1 MPENQGNPPHTP
13 SQGSS
18 RGRYNHGRRR
28 GRSGRGPRPNDG
40 PSERSADT
48 PSVNGSVHSSP
59 APPQEDLPRG
69 SNSRS
74 RGNRSRPSKRQTGV
88 SGSTPT
94 GPRSAGRRA
103 FGGHLSSAREASNE
117 LSNSSSSAPVGLSV
131 DAPEF
136 VPGQPIVP
144 RSKVAKPAPS
154 RPKQTQPKLPKST
167 ASDLATRIHED
178 ISNANY
184 ECTVCTDE
192 VLRTSHI
199 WSCTL
204 CWTVVHMKCAKKW
217 HSNQM
222 KEEEPQSAQMQNES
236 SWRCPACN
244 SKLSDDPGTY
254 HCWCGKE
261 ISPKPASLSLP
272 PHSCGQTCSKPRPTC
287 PHPCPLQCH
296 SGPCPPCSLM
306 GPEQSCFCGKNSSRK
321 LCRETDYEH
330 GWSCQDTCGDL
341 LPCGEHVCEIPCHSG
356 LCGECPVQVDA
367 TCFCGRVSKQIPCSE
382 RDDPQVSYSVSK
394 EELFEGTFSCQ
405 TACQR
410 KYDCGQH
417 ECSQVCHAQD
427 ESPAHCP
434 FAPDVVTDCPC
445 GKTSLT
451 ELPGYPRNSCDD
463 IIPHCDKICEKK
475 LPCGHVCKSKCHAGD
490 CGCCL
495 VEVDVSCRCGRTS
508 ESRVCHQREENRPT
522 CARTCGANMSCGR
535 HKCTEICCTGEKRAA
550 ERQAARRRNRNTAP
564 ETAVEAEHICIR
576 TCGRAL
582 KCGSHNCQQ
591 ICHRGACA
599 SCPEAIF
606 AEISC
611 NCGRTVLQP
620 PQPCGTVAPE
630 CRFHCLR
637 RPECGHP
644 PVEHHCHPEQAGCP
658 KCPFLVDK
666 WCSCGKEKLHSQPC
680 HLQEA
685 RCGKPCGKKLKCG
698 LHFCKKLCHR
708 PGDCE
713 DSTLEGGQCGQF
725 CGKVK
730 MFCEHRCQSSC
741 HGQTPCN
748 ETAAC
753 SGRTEI
759 ACPCGLRKQEVRC
772 LASSTN
778 TEPARPEIKC
788 DDECL
793 RQERNRRL
801 AAALNIDPTT
811 HTNDHVPYSD
821 DTLALF
827 KATPSWCETQE
838 REFRVFSQSPTEI
851 RIRYKPMPNNQRR
864 FLHVL
869 AEDYGLESRSE
880 DNEPFRYVL
889 VYKGPRFV
897 SAPSKTIA
905 QCVKIRATQEAAA
918 AANAVKPPV
927 LQETEPLNAFL
938 LTSPRFGLTTD
949 EVAVALAADL
959 AEQPSLHFKI
969 EYLPS
974 DEVLMR
980 ATVQYSSFMSAAGIE
995 TALRALKKSVAERVR
1010 NQDVAGNVFLC
1021 HVDASDAITRR
1032 EDSSVRHD
1040 GAGGWSAVASR
1051 AAAKKEST
1059 DVADMAPAKGTG
1071 RRLLG
1076 LRKKRVDQA
1085 SERPW
1090 ASQLDGD
1097 VEC

>member
-1 MPENQGNPPHTP
+1 
-13 SQGSS
+13 
-18 RGRYNHGRRR
+18 
-28 GRSGRGPRPNDG
+28 
-40 PSERSADT
+40 
-48 PSVNGSVHSSP
+48 
-59 APPQEDLPRG
+59 
-69 SNSRS
+69 
-74 RGNRSRPSKRQTGV
+74 
-88 SGSTPT
+88 
-94 GPRSAGRRA
+94 
-103 FGGHLSSAREASNE
+103 
-117 LSNSSSSAPVGLSV
+117 
-131 DAPEF
+131 
-136 VPGQPIVP
+136 
-144 RSKVAKPAPS
+144 
-154 RPKQTQPKLPKST
+154 
-167 ASDLATRIHED
+167 
-178 ISNANY
+178 
-184 ECTVCTDE
+184 
-192 VLRTSHI
+192 
-199 WSCTL
+199 
-204 CWTVVHMKCAKKW
+204 MKCAKKW

-222 KEEEPQSAQMQNES
+222 KKAEEPQSAQTLNES

-261 ISPKPASLSLP
+261 ISPKPASQSLP

-296 SGPCPPCSLM
+296 SGPCPPCGLM
-306 GPEQSCFCGKNSSRK
+306 GPEQSCFCGKGSSRK
-321 LCRETDYEH
+321 LCRETDYEN
-330 GWSCQDTCGDL
+330 GWSCQDVCGDL
-341 LPCGEHVCEIPCHSG
+341 LPCGEHTCEMLCHSG

-367 TCFCGRVSKQIPCSE
+367 VCFCGRVSKEIPCSE
-382 RDDPQVSYSVSK
+382 RDDPQESYSVSSQ
-394 EELFEGTFSCQ
+394 EWFEGTFSCQ

-417 ECSQVCHAQD
+417 ECPEVCHAQA

-434 FAPDVVTDCPC
+434 FAPDVVTHCPC

-463 IIPHCDKICEKK
+463 IISHCEKTCGKK
-475 LPCGHVCKSKCHAGD
+475 LPCGHLCKSKCHGGD
-490 CGCCL
+490 CGSCL

-508 ESRVCHQREENRPT
+508 ESRICHQREEDRPT

-535 HKCTEICCTGEKRAA
+535 HKCPETCCTGEKRAA
-550 ERQAARRRNRNTAP
+550 ERQAARRRNRNAAP
-564 ETAVEAEHICIR
+564 DTAVEAEHICIR

-606 AEISC
+606 TEISC
-611 NCGRTVLQP
+611 DCGRTVLQP

-630 CRFHCLR
+630 CRFNCLR

-644 PVEHHCHPEQAGCP
+644 PVEHHCHPEEAGCP

-713 DSTLEGGQCGQF
+713 DAALEGGHCGQT

-730 MFCEHRCQSSC
+730 MFCEHRCQVGC

-759 ACPCGLRKQEVRC
+759 ACPCGIRKQEVRC

-778 TEPARPEIKC
+778 PEPSRLELKC

-801 AAALNIDPTT
+801 AAALNIDPAT

-821 DTLALF
+821 ETLALF
-827 KATPSWCETQE
+827 KETPTWCETQE

-897 SAPSKTIA
+897 SAPGKTIR

-918 AANAVKPPV
+918 TALAAAVVKPPA

-949 EVAVALAADL
+949 EVGVALAAEL
-959 AEQPSLHFKI
+959 AEQPALHFKI
-969 EYLPS
+969 EYLPT

-995 TALRALKKSVAERVR
+995 TALRTLKKSVSERVR
-1010 NQDVAGNVFLC
+1010 THEIAGNVFLC

-1032 EDSSVRHD
+1032 EDYSRQD
-1040 GAGGWSAVASR
+1040 GVGGWSAVASR

-1059 DVADMAPAKGTG
+1059 AVAETSPVKGSG

-1085 SERPW
+1085 PEQPW

>member
-1 MPENQGNPPHTP
+1 MPESQGNPSQTP

-18 RGRYNHGRRR
+18 RGRSNHGRRG
-28 GRSGRGPRPNDG
+28 GRNGRGPRPKNG
-40 PSERSADT
+40 PSEGSGDAPALNGTSGSAAPT
-48 PSVNGSVHSSP
+48 QQNP
-59 APPQEDLPRG
+59 AREPNQ
-69 SNSRS
+69 RS
-74 RGNRSRPSKRQTGV
+74 RGGRNRSSKHQIGV
-88 SGSTPT
+88 SGSAPN
-94 GPRSAGRRA
+94 GARPAGRRA
-103 FGGHLSSAREASNE
+103 FGGHLTSATEENGESSNAV
-117 LSNSSSSAPVGLSV
+117 SSSPASLSA

-136 VPGQPIVP
+136 VPGQPVVS
-144 RSKVAKPAPS
+144 RSKVANFAPS
-154 RPKQTQPKLPKST
+154 RPKQNRPKLPKST
-167 ASDLATRIHED
+167 AADLATRIHED

-192 VLRTSHI
+192 VLRTSHV

-222 KEEEPQSAQMQNES
+222 KKEEPQSAQMQNDS

-244 SKLSDDPGTY
+244 SKLSDDPGT
-254 HCWCGKE
+254 
-261 ISPKPASLSLP
+261 
-272 PHSCGQTCSKPRPTC
+272 
-287 PHPCPLQCH
+287 
-296 SGPCPPCSLM
+296 LM

-321 LCRETDYEH
+321 LCRETDYEN
-330 GWSCQDTCGDL
+330 GWSCQDICGDL
-341 LPCGEHVCEIPCHSG
+341 LPCGEHMCEMPCHSG
-356 LCGECPVQVDA
+356 LCGECPVRVDA
-367 TCFCGRVSKQIPCSE
+367 TCFCGRVSKEIPCSQ
-382 RDDPQVSYSVSK
+382 RDDAQESYSVSK
-394 EELFEGTFSCQ
+394 EQWFEGTFSCQ
-405 TACQR
+405 TTCQR

-417 ECSQVCHAQD
+417 ECSQICHAQD
-427 ESPAHCP
+427 ENPAHCP
-434 FAPDVVTDCPC
+434 FAPDVVSHCPC
-445 GKTSLT
+445 GKTSLS
-451 ELPGYPRNSCDD
+451 ELPGYPRTSCEET
-463 IIPHCDKICEKK
+463 IPHCDKICEKK
-475 LPCGHVCKSKCHAGD
+475 LPCGHLCKSKCHAGG
-490 CGCCL
+490 CGSCL

-508 ESRVCHQREENRPT
+508 EPRICHEREESRPT

-535 HKCTEICCTGEKRAA
+535 HKCTEICCTGEKRAT
-550 ERQAARRRNRNTAP
+550 ERQAARRRNRNAAP
-564 ETAVEAEHICIR
+564 DTAVEAEHICIR

-591 ICHRGACA
+591 ICHRGPCA

-606 AEISC
+606 TEISC
-611 NCGRTVLQP
+611 DCGRTVLQP

-630 CRFHCLR
+630 CRFNCLR

-644 PVEHHCHPEQAGCP
+644 PVEHHCHPEEAGCP
-658 KCPFLVDK
+658 KCPFLVEK
-666 WCSCGKEKLHSQPC
+666 WCACGKEKLHSQPC

-713 DSTLEGGQCGQF
+713 DAALEGGECGQT

-730 MFCEHRCQSSC
+730 MFCEHRCQNSC

-748 ETAAC
+748 ETSAC

-759 ACPCGLRKQEVRC
+759 ACPCGIRKQEVRC
-772 LASSTN
+772 LASSSN
-778 TEPARPEIKC
+778 PEPTRPELKC

-801 AAALNIDPTT
+801 AAALNIDPAT

-821 DTLALF
+821 ETLALF
-827 KATPSWCETQE
+827 KETPTWCETQE

-851 RIRYKPMPNNQRR
+851 RIRYKPMPSHQRR

-905 QCVKIRATQEAAA
+905 QCVKIRATQEAATAALA
-918 AANAVKPPV
+918 AAAVRPPV
-927 LQETEPLNAFL
+927 PNETEPLNAFL

-949 EVAVALAADL
+949 EVGVALAADL
-959 AEQPSLHFKI
+959 SQQPSLHFKI

-995 TALRALKKSVAERVR
+995 TALRALKKAVADRVR
-1010 NQDVAGNVFLC
+1010 SQEIAGNVFLC

-1032 EDSSVRHD
+1032 EDFGRQD
-1040 GAGGWSAVASR
+1040 GVGGWSAVAGR
-1051 AAAKKEST
+1051 AAAKKESA
-1059 DVADMAPAKGTG
+1059 VAAETSPVKGSG

-1076 LRKKRVDQA
+1076 LRKKRVEQP
-1085 SERPW
+1085 SGQPW

>member
-1 MPENQGNPPHTP
+1 
-13 SQGSS
+13 
-18 RGRYNHGRRR
+18 
-28 GRSGRGPRPNDG
+28 
-40 PSERSADT
+40 
-48 PSVNGSVHSSP
+48 
-59 APPQEDLPRG
+59 
-69 SNSRS
+69 
-74 RGNRSRPSKRQTGV
+74 
-88 SGSTPT
+88 
-94 GPRSAGRRA
+94 
-103 FGGHLSSAREASNE
+103 
-117 LSNSSSSAPVGLSV
+117 
-131 DAPEF
+131 
-136 VPGQPIVP
+136 
-144 RSKVAKPAPS
+144 
-154 RPKQTQPKLPKST
+154 
-167 ASDLATRIHED
+167 
-178 ISNANY
+178 
-184 ECTVCTDE
+184 
-192 VLRTSHI
+192 
-199 WSCTL
+199 
-204 CWTVVHMKCAKKW
+204 
-217 HSNQM
+217 
-222 KEEEPQSAQMQNES
+222 
-236 SWRCPACN
+236 
-244 SKLSDDPGTY
+244 
-254 HCWCGKE
+254 
-261 ISPKPASLSLP
+261 
-272 PHSCGQTCSKPRPTC
+272 
-287 PHPCPLQCH
+287 
-296 SGPCPPCSLM
+296 
-306 GPEQSCFCGKNSSRK
+306 
-321 LCRETDYEH
+321 
-330 GWSCQDTCGDL
+330 
-341 LPCGEHVCEIPCHSG
+341 
-356 LCGECPVQVDA
+356 
-367 TCFCGRVSKQIPCSE
+367 
-382 RDDPQVSYSVSK
+382 
-394 EELFEGTFSCQ
+394 
-405 TACQR
+405 
-410 KYDCGQH
+410 
-417 ECSQVCHAQD
+417 
-427 ESPAHCP
+427 
-434 FAPDVVTDCPC
+434 
-445 GKTSLT
+445 
-451 ELPGYPRNSCDD
+451 
-463 IIPHCDKICEKK
+463 
-475 LPCGHVCKSKCHAGD
+475 
-490 CGCCL
+490 
-495 VEVDVSCRCGRTS
+495 
-508 ESRVCHQREENRPT
+508 
-522 CARTCGANMSCGR
+522 
-535 HKCTEICCTGEKRAA
+535 
-550 ERQAARRRNRNTAP
+550 
-564 ETAVEAEHICIR
+564 
-576 TCGRAL
+576 
-582 KCGSHNCQQ
+582 
-591 ICHRGACA
+591 
-599 SCPEAIF
+599 
-606 AEISC
+606 
-611 NCGRTVLQP
+611 
-620 PQPCGTVAPE
+620 
-630 CRFHCLR
+630 
-637 RPECGHP
+637 
-644 PVEHHCHPEQAGCP
+644 
-658 KCPFLVDK
+658 
-666 WCSCGKEKLHSQPC
+666 
-680 HLQEA
+680 
-685 RCGKPCGKKLKCG
+685 
-698 LHFCKKLCHR
+698 
-708 PGDCE
+708 
-713 DSTLEGGQCGQF
+713 
-725 CGKVK
+725 

-772 LASSTN
+772 LASNTN

-827 KATPSWCETQE
+827 KATPSWCEAQE

-1059 DVADMAPAKGTG
+1059 DAADTVPAKGTG